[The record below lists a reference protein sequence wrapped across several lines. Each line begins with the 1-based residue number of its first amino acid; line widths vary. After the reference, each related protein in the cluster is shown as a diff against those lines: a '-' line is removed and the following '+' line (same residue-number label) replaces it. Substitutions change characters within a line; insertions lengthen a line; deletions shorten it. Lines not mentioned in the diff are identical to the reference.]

1 VAEIPAAGARDRNR
15 RHPGHHGAAAR
26 DWLIT
31 AWVNGDT
38 GTIQEHVQD
47 RSLRD
52 ADGRIP
58 RHLEE

>member
-1 VAEIPAAGARDRNR
+1 VAEIPAAGAATGTAGTPVIMAR
-15 RHPGHHGAAAR
+15 RPG

-31 AWVNGDT
+31 AWVNGHT